1 MPLSWDQ
8 PIKEELRMVEEE
20 IMRNARSGDPLLTEI
35 ATYVVGSAVSV

>member
-20 IMRNARSGDPLLTEI
+20 IMRNTRSKEPLLTEI
-35 ATYVVGSAVSV
+35 ATHVISS